1 MKQDEL
7 ILIIDF
13 GAQYTQ
19 LIARRVREAN
29 VYSEIH
35 SHLIKSEDVR
45 SLSPAGIILSG
56 GPMSV
61 YDEDSPQID
70 PSILKLGIL
79 LWTPGYRE
87 RVWRESRTSFGQRIW
102 ES

>member
-35 SHLIKSEDVR
+35 SHLIKSEEVIDDKDEEIPDFIK
-45 SLSPAGIILSG
+45 SNLAFNYKFEFKNFELSAYLHLFLPVSKNTI
-56 GPMSV
+56 
-61 YDEDSPQID
+61 
-70 PSILKLGIL
+70 
-79 LWTPGYRE
+79 
-87 RVWRESRTSFGQRIW
+87 
-102 ES
+102 